1 MRFITLSLLL
11 VCSLSFFTNNN
22 TCVAQDKDAQKILDK
37 VSQKFQS
44 LKALQ
49 ADFSLQIENAAA
61 GINEVQEGKVF
72 VKGEKYKIET
82 ADLFRLSDNRYVWTY
97 FIEEE
102 EIQVNDFDPE
112 EGEMSPARLFSIYN
126 EDFNFMINDEKK
138 AATAIVID
146 LTPKEKSEMPYYKV
160 RLSINTKTD
169 LIEKAVIFEKSG
181 SRFTYVLENVNTKVS
196 FEDSFFELKE
206 SDYDDI
212 DWIDLTD

>member
-1 MRFITLSLLL
+1 MRLITLSLLL
-11 VCSLSFFTNNN
+11 ICSLSFFVNTT

-37 VSQKFQS
+37 VSQKFKA
-44 LKALQ
+44 LDALQ

-61 GINEVQEGKVF
+61 GIDETQEGKVF
-72 VKGEKYKIET
+72 VKGDKYKIE
-82 ADLFRLSDNRYVWTY
+82 AEGLLRLSNNKYVWTY

-112 EGEMSPARLFSIYN
+112 EGEMSPARLFNIYN
-126 EDFNFMINDEKK
+126 EDFNFMINDEQKS
-138 AATAIVID
+138 ASTAVID

-160 RLSINTKTD
+160 RLSINTNSN

-181 SRFTYVLENVNTKVS
+181 SRFTYILKNIDTKVS
-196 FEDSFFELKE
+196 FNDPFFELKE
-206 SDYDDI
+206 DDYEDV